1 MTATADRFAFL
12 GARSSANFCQEE
24 HLAKVDLQMVLIPQ
38 ESKRSASAS
47 RIFYTEIT
55 EQIKGRS
62 DRTNFR
68 VAW

>member
-1 MTATADRFAFL
+1 DRFAFL
-12 GARSSANFCQEE
+12 GARSSANFCQED

-55 EQIKGRS
+55 EQIFVFHGKTCSEILIFG
-62 DRTNFR
+62 
-68 VAW
+68 A